1 MSILHPEQ
9 NGGCGPQIRVSD
21 DELFLLSLELQ
32 EKYIGPVILQL
43 VRVWGGLSLM
53 FVKYLHSS

>member
-43 VRVWGGLSLM
+43 VRVWGD
-53 FVKYLHSS
+53 